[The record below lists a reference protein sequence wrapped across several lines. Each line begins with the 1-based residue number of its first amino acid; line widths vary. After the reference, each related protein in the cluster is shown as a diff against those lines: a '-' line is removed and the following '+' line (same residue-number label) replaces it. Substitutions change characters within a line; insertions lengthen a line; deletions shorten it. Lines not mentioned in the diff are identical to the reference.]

1 MTTGTRQLQAPV
13 VAPAVGWASGPLS
26 VAQAAHREIARQTAV
41 RARAIAAFAATRS
54 ASADRAQGERGAMAA
69 ERWAARAEVL
79 RPVSEW
85 AAQEVAVALDLTTQ
99 AAEAE
104 LERSLTLVQ
113 RLPAVLDA
121 LEARVL
127 HPGHL
132 WCLLEHVAPIGDD
145 ALRAGVQREL
155 LAWVAARRGVTTP
168 AQLAERV
175 RRVVTRANARDAAR
189 DLARALRRRGVSV
202 RPERTAGM
210 SAVTVVCATPE
221 AQVLVRAL
229 AAYVDALDTDPADTR
244 SRGEKTVDCLLDLV
258 LRPGECDLPPVQ
270 VLLTVVASVPTLLG
284 GDAPGEVDGQVVPAE
299 LARRLARAFAGL
311 TPVATDDSS
320 GTTDAPVATDD
331 PADASADVGA
341 AASAPAR
348 ADEPGDPSWDA
359 VGGPIERA
367 AADLS
372 AEDFDR
378 WLDDLVREAFG
389 DDPPPDPATA
399 DPGWDAAPPGGQDD
413 TAPEDLLDYDPDR
426 EFHQASPTDGLPGC
440 AGKETSAGW
449 GWWAAADRA
458 VDEAGTALLDLE
470 RA

>member
-1 MTTGTRQLQAPV
+1 
-13 VAPAVGWASGPLS
+13 
-26 VAQAAHREIARQTAV
+26 
-41 RARAIAAFAATRS
+41 
-54 ASADRAQGERGAMAA
+54 MAA
-69 ERWAARAEVL
+69 DRWAARAEVL

-85 AAQEVAVALDLTTQ
+85 ATTELAVALDLTAQ

-104 LERSLTLVQ
+104 LERSLILVQ

-121 LEARVL
+121 LEAGVL

-132 WCLLEHVAPIGDD
+132 WCLLEHVAPISDH
-145 ALRAGVQREL
+145 ALRARVEREL
-155 LAWVAARRGVTTP
+155 LTWLAARRGVTTP
-168 AQLAERV
+168 AQLGERV
-175 RRVVTRANARDAAR
+175 RRVVARANARDAAS
-189 DLARALRRRGVSV
+189 DLARALRRRGISV
-202 RPERTAGM
+202 RPERTVGL

-221 AQVLVRAL
+221 AQALVRAL
-229 AAYVDALDTDPADTR
+229 AACVAALPADPADTR

-258 LRPGECDLPPVQ
+258 LRPGECELPPVQ
-270 VLLTVVASVPTLLG
+270 VLLTVVASVSTLLG

-299 LARRLARAFAGL
+299 LARQLARAFAGL
-311 TPVATDDSS
+311 
-320 GTTDAPVATDD
+320 APVTTDD
-331 PADASADVGA
+331 PADAPADVDATTGHG
-341 AASAPAR
+341 SLV
-348 ADEPGDPSWDA
+348 PGLVAEAIDSE
-359 VGGPIERA
+359 GGPVERA

-413 TAPEDLLDYDPDR
+413 TAPEDLLDPDPDR